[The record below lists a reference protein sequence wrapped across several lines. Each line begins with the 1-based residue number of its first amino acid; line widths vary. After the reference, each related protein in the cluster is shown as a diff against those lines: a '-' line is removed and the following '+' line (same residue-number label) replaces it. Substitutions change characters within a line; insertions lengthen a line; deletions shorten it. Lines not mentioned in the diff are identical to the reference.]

1 MVMDGLIIAEPLVYR
16 LADGA
21 LVNPD
26 GGTAQWRIER
36 PGHSCGTMSGANG
49 CVFFRAD
56 NPTLLDL
63 TPGEGKN
70 RFIKLAPSRAGCWI
84 NIIPACGLVLI
95 PEASASCV
103 CHYAL
108 QTSMAFR
115 PRRR

>member
-1 MVMDGLIIAEPLVYR
+1 MDGLVIAEPFVYR
-16 LADGA
+16 LEDGA
-21 LVNPD
+21 RVNPD
-26 GGTAQWRIER
+26 GGAAAWTIRR

-49 CVFFRAD
+49 CLFFRAN

-63 TPGEGKN
+63 TTGSSGD
-70 RFIKLAPSRAGCWI
+70 RFTKLAPSRAGCWI

-115 PRRR
+115 PRR

>member
-1 MVMDGLIIAEPLVYR
+1 MDGLIIAEPLIYR
-16 LADGA
+16 LADGQ

-26 GGTAQWRIER
+26 GGAGGWKINR

-49 CVFFRAD
+49 CLFFRAG
-56 NPTLLDL
+56 NPTVLDL
-63 TPGEGKN
+63 TGAARSS
-70 RFIKLAPSRAGCWI
+70 RFTSLAPSRVGCWI

-115 PRRR
+115 PRRP